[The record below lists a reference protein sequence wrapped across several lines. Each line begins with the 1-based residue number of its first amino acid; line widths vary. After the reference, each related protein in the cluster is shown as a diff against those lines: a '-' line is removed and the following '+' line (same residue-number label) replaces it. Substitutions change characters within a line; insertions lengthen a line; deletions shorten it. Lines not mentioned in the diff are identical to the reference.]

1 MRQSLRMS
9 LGSRKLFPMIRMIG
23 MIVVFLGIVIGDLV
37 FFLRVIQA
45 KSIKQVK
52 LVFVRV

>member
-23 MIVVFLGIVIGDLV
+23 MIVVFWGIVIGDLV
-37 FFLRVIQA
+37 FFLGVIRA

-52 LVFVRV
+52 LVFVKV

>member
-9 LGSRKLFPMIRMIG
+9 LGSSKLFPMIWMIG
-23 MIVVFLGIVIGDLV
+23 MIVEFWGIVIGDLV
-37 FFLRVIQA
+37 FFLGVIQA

-52 LVFVRV
+52 SVFVRV